1 MKEAA
6 LYVEENNSYYIST
19 NKDLLQIDTI
29 HDFLC
34 NDSYWAKGMPKEL
47 VVEAIKNS
55 SLCYGV
61 YESEKDQ
68 QIGFARVVTDFV
80 RFSWLADVFI
90 LPAYRGRGLSK
101 RLIETIVKHPKIH
114 GTRFML
120 VTKDAHALYE
130 QYGFEK
136 ITEPEKFMMRKL
148 NLEVIME
155 NYWLEL

>member
-1 MKEAA
+1 
-6 LYVEENNSYYIST
+6 
-19 NKDLLQIDTI
+19 
-29 HDFLC
+29 
-34 NDSYWAKGMPKEL
+34 MPKEL
-47 VVEAIKNS
+47 VVEVIKNS

-61 YESEKDQ
+61 YESETDQ

-90 LPAYRGRGLSK
+90 LPTYRGRGLSK
-101 RLIETIVKHPKIH
+101 RLIETIVKHPKLH

-136 ITEPEKFMMRKL
+136 ITESEKFMMRKL
-148 NLEVIME
+148 NIEVVVGK
-155 NYWLEL
+155 YGLEL

>member
-6 LYVEENNSYYIST
+6 LYVGKNNNYYIST

-29 HDFLC
+29 HDFLY
-34 NDSYWAKGMPKEL
+34 NDSYWAKGIRKEL
-47 VVEAIKNS
+47 VVEVIKNS

-61 YESEKDQ
+61 YENETDQ

-90 LPAYRGRGLSK
+90 LSAYRGRGLSK
-101 RLIETIVKHPKIH
+101 WLIETIVMHPNLN

-120 VTKDAHALYE
+120 ATNDAHALYE

-136 ITEPEKFMMRKL
+136 ITEPEKFMMRNL
-148 NLEVIME
+148 NMEIVMKNYELE
-155 NYWLEL
+155 

>member
-6 LYVEENNSYYIST
+6 LYVEENNNYYIST

-29 HDFLC
+29 HEFLC

-61 YESEKDQ
+61 YESETDQ

-90 LPAYRGRGLSK
+90 LPAYRGRGVSK

-155 NYWLEL
+155 NYGLEF

>member
-1 MKEAA
+1 MKETD
-6 LYVEENNSYYIST
+6 LYVEKNNSYYIST

-29 HDFLC
+29 HAFLC
-34 NDSYWAKGMPKEL
+34 NDSYWAKGIHKAL
-47 VVEAIKNS
+47 IVETIQNS

-61 YESEKDQ
+61 YDSETNQ
-68 QIGFARVVTDFV
+68 QVGFARVVTDFV

-90 LPAYRGRGLSK
+90 LPTCRGKGLSK
-101 RLIETIVKHPKIH
+101 WLIETIVNHPKLK

-120 VTKDAHALYE
+120 VTQDAHTLYE

-148 NLEVIME
+148 NMEVVLEG
-155 NYWLEL
+155 YGL

>member
-1 MKEAA
+1 MKESA
-6 LYVEENNSYYIST
+6 LYIEKNNNYYIST

-34 NDSYWAKGMPKEL
+34 NDSYWAKGIHKEL
-47 VVEAIKNS
+47 VVEAIRNS

-61 YESEKDQ
+61 YESETDQ

-90 LPAYRGRGLSK
+90 LPAYRGKGLSK
-101 RLIETIVKHPKIH
+101 WLIETIVKHPKLN

-130 QYGFEK
+130 QFGFER
-136 ITEPEKFMMRKL
+136 IIEPEKFMMRKF
-148 NLEVIME
+148 NMEVVMKHYE
-155 NYWLEL
+155 LEL